1 MTPGHFDN
9 IPPPILGHHG
19 IDGVLQGGH
28 HEQQLRPAG
37 PAGRIQGVGLPP
49 PVQGDGDGP
58 ALSEVHFID
67 QLAIGQLLQQHR
79 IIGPG
84 EGYHGRQQGQLRPAH
99 DDDVVCRHI
108 PARQGQPRG
117 AGPTMHFGSD
127 FGVVAQ
133 QRIGIRQIGQGP
145 QAVGQGGDVGY
156 RVDGDRVILQ
166 GSCAFYMEGQIEVP
180 D

>member
-1 MTPGHFDN
+1 MGFCKV
-9 IPPPILGHHG
+9 G
-19 IDGVLQGGH
+19 ITNSNFA
-28 HEQQLRPAG
+28 P
-37 PAGRIQGVGLPP
+37 
-49 PVQGDGDGP
+49 
-58 ALSEVHFID
+58 
-67 QLAIGQLLQQHR
+67 LA
-79 IIGPG
+79 
-84 EGYHGRQQGQLRPAH
+84 RQAASRASG
-99 DDDVVCRHI
+99 CRHI

-145 QAVGQGGDVGY
+145 QAVGQGGDVGC